1 MGGLLFPEAY
11 LTATRQAIAQNHQWS
26 LEELELKVVMYHK
39 EDLDEDSFL
48 VSGLF
53 IEGAQWD
60 TDSDKLVLSDEMR
73 FALPTLKFTW
83 IRVNKAD
90 KGQVEEGEI
99 LVPVY
104 LNRSRANLL
113 FSLKLKCGKI
123 PKTTLYQKGIALIS
137 CEN

>member
-1 MGGLLFPEAY
+1 MFPEAY
-11 LTATRQAIAQNHQWS
+11 LTATRQAIAQSHLWS
-26 LEELELKVVMYHK
+26 LEELELKVVIYHK
-39 EDLDEDSFL
+39 EELDEDSFL

-60 TDSDKLVLSDEMR
+60 VDSKQLVVSEEMR

-83 IRVNKAD
+83 VRVSKTE
-90 KGQVEEGEI
+90 KGQVGEGEI

-104 LNRSRANLL
+104 LNKSRANLL
-113 FSLKLKCGKI
+113 FSVKLSCGKI
-123 PKTTLYQKGIALIS
+123 PRTTLYQKGIALIA